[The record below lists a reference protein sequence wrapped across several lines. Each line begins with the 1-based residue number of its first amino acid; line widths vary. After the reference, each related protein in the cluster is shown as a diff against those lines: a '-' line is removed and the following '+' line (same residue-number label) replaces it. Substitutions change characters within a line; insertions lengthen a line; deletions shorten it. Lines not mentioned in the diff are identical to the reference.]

1 MPTSPESLAHP
12 PRICA
17 KLPRRLVEAVIQ
29 ASQRLGQPAYVVGG
43 YVRDALL
50 GRPNHDLDIVTVG
63 SGLEL
68 AREVAVRIG
77 HPRVSYFKN
86 FGTAHLVY
94 QHLEVEFVGARKE
107 SYRADSRKPIV
118 ENATLEEDLQ
128 RRDFTINALAVE
140 VKNSEQEEIIDLFGG
155 LLDLAGGVIRT
166 PLDPDTT
173 FCDDP
178 LRMLRAI
185 RFASQLEFSIESE
198 TLESIKRQSNR
209 LSIIS
214 RERIV
219 EEFNKILL
227 SPTPSHGLI
236 LLEQCNL
243 LGQFLPEIA
252 VLKGVENVEGQGHK
266 DNFYHT
272 VQVVDNL
279 AEKSDDLWL
288 RWAALLHD
296 VGKTQTKRF
305 ERGKGWTFH
314 SHEFVGFKM
323 VPRIF
328 RQLHLPQNEH
338 MRFVQKMVA
347 LHMRPIA
354 LSDEEVTDS
363 AVRRLL
369 FDAGEDIDKL
379 MTLCEADITSK
390 NPRKVERHLAN
401 FQLVRYKLKELEE
414 RDAIRNFQPPVTGEM
429 IMSIYGLPPC
439 REVGEIKNAIKDAIL
454 DGKIRNELNEALG
467 YMQELATQMGLTK
480 VNHAE

>member
-1 MPTSPESLAHP
+1 
-12 PRICA
+12 
-17 KLPRRLVEAVIQ
+17 VEAVIQ

-68 AREVAVRIG
+68 AREVAARIG
-77 HPRVSYFKN
+77 RPHVSYFKN

-155 LLDLAGGVIRT
+155 LLDLAGGVIRA

-227 SPTPSHGLI
+227 SPTPSRGLI

-467 YMQELATQMGLTK
+467 YMQELATRMGLTK

>member
-1 MPTSPESLAHP
+1 MPTSPESLVCHP
-12 PRICA
+12 SICA
-17 KLPRRLVEAVIQ
+17 KLPRRLVEAVVQ
-29 ASQRLGQPAYVVGG
+29 ASQRLGQPTYVVGG
-43 YVRDALL
+43 YVRDALI

-68 AREVAVRIG
+68 AREVAARIG
-77 HPRVSYFKN
+77 RPHVSYFKN
-86 FGTAHLVY
+86 FGTAHLIY

-128 RRDFTINALAVE
+128 RRDYTINALAVE

-198 TLESIKRQSNR
+198 TLESIKRQAKR

-227 SPTPSHGLI
+227 CPSPSRGLI
-236 LLEQCNL
+236 LLEQCQL
-243 LGQFLPEIA
+243 LGQFLPEIV

-272 VQVVDNL
+272 VQVVDNV
-279 AEKSDDLWL
+279 AARGGDLWL

-296 VGKTQTKRF
+296 VGEVFTGDIPTFEKTEADHTQ
-305 ERGKGWTFH
+305 E
-314 SHEFVGFKM
+314 HEL
-323 VPRIF
+323 RDAWISS
-328 RQLHLPQNEH
+328 LPPP
-338 MRFVQKMVA
+338 FA
-347 LHMRPIA
+347 
-354 LSDEEVTDS
+354 EEVR
-363 AVRRLL
+363 VL
-369 FDAGEDIDKL
+369 FDEIYEQETAYE
-379 MTLCEADITSK
+379 IT
-390 NPRKVERHLAN
+390 R
-401 FQLVRYKLKELEE
+401 
-414 RDAIRNFQPPVTGEM
+414 
-429 IMSIYGLPPC
+429 
-439 REVGEIKNAIKDAIL
+439 
-454 DGKIRNELNEALG
+454 
-467 YMQELATQMGLTK
+467 
-480 VNHAE
+480 

>member
-1 MPTSPESLAHP
+1 MPTSPESLARP

-17 KLPRRLVEAVIQ
+17 KLPRRLVEAVIH

-155 LLDLAGGVIRT
+155 LLDLAGGVIRA

-227 SPTPSHGLI
+227 SPTPSRGLI